1 MSTELLDNHQANTTG
16 EESPMKRSAG
26 RIGASMM
33 SVCLLFLTAASAQT
47 ADQASKKEV
56 INQAHGA
63 YYSLKAK
70 GLAEFQCNLSPNW
83 GALLADTRKTDPAG
97 ADRAISTLNQLKFTV
112 SLGTSGSAKVTH
124 TTVAAQNDEMAKG
137 LNQIYGGME
146 QMLTGFFDT
155 WSPFMVTNPFPD
167 AASDYQLV
175 AQGDQWQLSYKEG
188 NADVVTTM
196 GKDFAIRQLKVTT
209 PDFNSTIQPQ
219 FTNSAQGFLLTGY
232 QADYFG
238 KTPSETTHLKVSIAY
253 QEVNGVQLP
262 QNLNLGGTY
271 GGSAFQ
277 VEVAFFGCQATKK

>member
-1 MSTELLDNHQANTTG
+1 
-16 EESPMKRSAG
+16 MKRWAW
-26 RIGASMM
+26 RTASIV
-33 SVCLLFLTAASAQT
+33 SVCVLFLVAASAQT

-63 YYSLKAK
+63 YYSLKGK
-70 GLAEFQCNLSPNW
+70 GLSEFQCNLAPNW
-83 GALLADTRKTDPAG
+83 EALLADTRKTNPEG
-97 ADRAISTLNQLKFTV
+97 ADRAISTLNRLKFTV

-124 TTVAAQNDEMAKG
+124 TTVTPTNKEMASG
-137 LNQIYGGME
+137 LDQVYGGME
-146 QMLTGFFDT
+146 QMVTGFFDT
-155 WSPFMVTNPFPD
+155 WSPFMVTTPFPD

-175 AQGDQWQLSYKEG
+175 ALGDQWQLSYKDG

-209 PDFNSTIQPQ
+209 PDFNSTLQPQ
-219 FTNSAQGFLLTGY
+219 FTRTSQGFLLAGY
-232 QADYFG
+232 EADYFG
-238 KTPSETTHLKVSIAY
+238 KAASETTHLKISIAY

-277 VEVAFFGCQATKK
+277 IEVALFGCQATKK